1 MTAAVR
7 LRAFARRCHD
17 AVGRHARRPSVIRLG
32 RLVRSLDRHDAL
44 LGASAMAFD
53 AFLGLIPLLAFG
65 GWVMHRLHQRGDIVV
80 GPLLRN
86 APLVVAK
93 LADGEMTR
101 LSDEGAVALAPLS
114 VLAFLWV
121 SSAGVATAMS
131 VCERIFH
138 SKPRRWWVRRLIAI
152 GGVLGALASIA
163 AAATAG
169 ITLVSALGAVGS
181 HIVAV
186 VLPGAVVGGLVA
198 AFYATAIVWPT
209 GVRRKTLPGTALTLT
224 LWSAVSSTFSFYV
237 EKLARFSTLYG
248 GLAVVAIL
256 LVWLWLLALALLVG
270 AELNADLDALHDAP
284 MTPEDG

>member
-1 MTAAVR
+1 MTATVR
-7 LRAFARRCHD
+7 LHALARRCHD
-17 AVGRHARRPSVIRLG
+17 ALRRHARRPSVTRVS

-65 GWVMHRLHQRGDIVV
+65 GWVMHRLHQHGDLVI

-138 SKPRRWWVRRLIAI
+138 SKPRRWWVRRFIAI
-152 GGVLGALASIA
+152 GGVLGALAAIA
-163 AAATAG
+163 AAATAA
-169 ITLVSALGAVGS
+169 IAIVSALGTVGS
-181 HIVAV
+181 HVVAV
-186 VLPGAVVGGLVA
+186 AIPGAVVGGLVA
-198 AFYATAIVWPT
+198 AFYATAVVWPK
-209 GVRRKTLPGTALTLT
+209 GVRRTTLPGTALTLA

-270 AELNADLDALHDAP
+270 AELNADLDGLRDAP